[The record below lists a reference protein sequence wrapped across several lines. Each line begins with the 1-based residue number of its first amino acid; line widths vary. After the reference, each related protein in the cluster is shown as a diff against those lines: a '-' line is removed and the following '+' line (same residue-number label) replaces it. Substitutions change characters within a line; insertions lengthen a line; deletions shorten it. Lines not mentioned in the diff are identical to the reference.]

1 MFNDLNVNMFVLN
14 FSVINIKGNVTMKN
28 MKNNINYPSQKLG

>member
-1 MFNDLNVNMFVLN
+1 MFVLN

-28 MKNNINYPSQKLG
+28 MKNKINYPSQKLG